1 MKEWVFLLETFLTLR
16 GFDVVGKAYDGE
28 EAIQVHQNLQVLP
41 EIILMDF
48 RMPRKDGILAMKEI
62 QKINPYGKFIF
73 LSADFSIKDHA
84 LEEGATLFLE
94 KPINLEEIV
103 TAIKQ
108 YVQV

>member
-16 GFDVVGKAYDGE
+16 GFNVVGKAYDGE

-41 EIILMDF
+41 EIIIMDF

-62 QKINPYGKFIF
+62 LRLNPHGKFIF
-73 LSADFSIKDHA
+73 LSADLGIKNQA

-94 KPINLEEIV
+94 KPLNLDEIL
-103 TAIKQ
+103 TAIEQ
-108 YVQV
+108 CVQV